1 MGEDERM
8 SGEQRDQPMSV
19 RATAGR
25 WALGTL
31 LAIGAVVLLLKPG
44 GVSKLIALVLAAAAV
59 TTFARR
65 SRSDATIVTV
75 VLLLVAGFYLVAF
88 LSGNSSWITDRY

>member
-1 MGEDERM
+1 MTDLT
-8 SGEQRDQPMSV
+8 SP
-19 RATAGR
+19 AAGR
-25 WALGTL
+25 LSWAG
-31 LAIGAVVLLLKPG
+31 IG
-44 GVSKLIALVLAAAAV
+44 LIVLAAAAV